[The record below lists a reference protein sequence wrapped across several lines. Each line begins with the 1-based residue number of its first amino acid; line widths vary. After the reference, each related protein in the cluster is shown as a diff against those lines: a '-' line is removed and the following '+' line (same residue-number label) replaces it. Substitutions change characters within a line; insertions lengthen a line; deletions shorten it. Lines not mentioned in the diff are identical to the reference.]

1 MKKLVSTQGL
11 LFGHFEAPDLSS
23 AINERVNNKL
33 EICYNQMS
41 RNGDIHVHSE
51 LSYDLFDGMVTAI
64 TLSYTIDN
72 PTPQRL
78 EDFRDTCNMFYEVEE
93 FIIDN
98 DNPTPCVFFHA
109 TDIYDMASLIHA
121 LAFYTVSLESI
132 MRADDGSYLK
142 RHSIFDDETLLE
154 DEEDDEEDDRYYV
167 DKDGVGYSLDGKVLK
182 FCRFTF
188 TKTYYEVP
196 DGVEI
201 IEGGA
206 FIACRHTLEL
216 SIPRS
221 VKIIGDAIFGN
232 NGIII
237 IRDEQSPIP

>member
-11 LFGHFEAPDLSS
+11 LYGHYDDANMNE
-23 AINERVNNKL
+23 AINERVNDKL
-33 EICYNQMS
+33 EICYNQLS

-51 LSYDLFDGMVTAI
+51 LSYDLFDGVVTAI

-78 EDFRDTCNMFYEVEE
+78 SDFRDICHMFYEIEG

-98 DNPTPCVFFHA
+98 DGPVPCVFLHA

-121 LAFYTVSLESI
+121 LNFYTVCLESI
-132 MRADDGSYLK
+132 MRVDDGDYHK
-142 RHSIFDDETLLE
+142 RHSIFDDETFIE
-154 DEEDDEEDDRYYV
+154 DDEEEDEEDDRYYV

-182 FCRFTF
+182 FCRFDF
-188 TKTYYEVP
+188 KESHYEVP
-196 DGVEI
+196 DGVEE
-201 IEGGA
+201 IECGA
-206 FIACRHTLEL
+206 FIACRHSLEL

-221 VKIIGDAIFGN
+221 VKIIGDDIFGC
-232 NGIII
+232 GGLII
-237 IRDEQSPIP
+237 IRDD

>member
-1 MKKLVSTQGL
+1 MKKIVSTQGL
-11 LFGHFEAPDLSS
+11 LFGHYEDTNMNE

-41 RNGDIHVHSE
+41 RDGDIHVHSE
-51 LSYDLFDGMVTAI
+51 LSYDLFDGVVTAI

-78 EDFRDTCNMFYEVEE
+78 EDFRDICNIFYEVEE

-132 MRADDGSYLK
+132 MRADDGSYHN

-154 DEEDDEEDDRYYV
+154 EDEDDEEDDRYYI

-196 DGVEI
+196 DGVEE

-221 VKIIGDAIFGN
+221 VKIIGDAIFGC
-232 NGIII
+232 NGIIT

>member
-1 MKKLVSTQGL
+1 MKKIVSTQGL
-11 LFGHFEAPDLSS
+11 LFGHYEDTNMNE

-41 RNGDIHVHSE
+41 RDGDIHVHSE
-51 LSYDLFDGMVTAI
+51 LSYDLFDGVVTAI

-78 EDFRDTCNMFYEVEE
+78 EDFRDICNIFYEVEE

-132 MRADDGSYLK
+132 MRADDGSYLN

-154 DEEDDEEDDRYYV
+154 EDEDDEEDDRYYI

-188 TKTYYEVP
+188 NKTYYEVP

-221 VKIIGDAIFGN
+221 VKIIGDAIFGCD
-232 NGIII
+232 GIIT
-237 IRDEQSPIP
+237 IRDEPSPIP

>member
-11 LFGHFEAPDLSS
+11 LYGHYDDANMSE

-51 LSYDLFDGMVTAI
+51 LSYDLFDGVVTAI

-78 EDFRDTCNMFYEVEE
+78 SDFRDICHMFYEIEG

-142 RHSIFDDETLLE
+142 HHSQFDDETLLE
-154 DEEDDEEDDRYYV
+154 DEEDDEQDDRYYV

-182 FCRFTF
+182 FCRFDF
-188 TKTYYEVP
+188 KESHYEVP
-196 DGVEI
+196 DGVEE
-201 IEGGA
+201 IECGA
-206 FIACRHTLEL
+206 FIACRHSLEL

-221 VKIIGDAIFGN
+221 VKIIGDDIFGYG
-232 NGIII
+232 GIII
-237 IRDEQSPIP
+237 IRDD